1 MDSLISK
8 VEKNIQKNCKTSAK
22 IEISNTISQDTGIK
36 NIFRSYD
43 YILSED
49 FKINFLVI
57 SVLLSLFYFMSFI
70 LLTDFIE
77 VLCIIYNYFYRKL
90 FYYFLKKIIKLK
102 RRLRNQRFYV
112 SSNLVDYF
120 MNFLSKFEEID
131 SHI

>member
-8 VEKNIQKNCKTSAK
+8 VEKNIQKNCKRSDK
-22 IEISNTISQDTGIK
+22 IEIINTISQDTGIK
-36 NIFRSYD
+36 SIFRSYD

-77 VLCIIYNYFYRKL
+77 VLCIIYNFFYRKL
-90 FYYFLKKIIKLK
+90 FYYFLKKFIKLK

-120 MNFLSKFEEID
+120 TNFLSKFEEID